1 MGVRKAVAAALVAAV
16 LLCPAAWAQAQK
28 VANWS
33 VNHTPAVSTQASA
46 SRAAG
51 GTNQRHFATSCSGSI
66 STIAAQTNITLS
78 LRDGATGAGTVL
90 WSQTIICPINTPCV
104 LSSGLLNAAGSVAT
118 AMTCEWSGAPVATN
132 FAVATLTG
140 YDM

>member
-1 MGVRKAVAAALVAAV
+1 MRKFFLAAIAAIV
-16 LLCPAAWAQAQK
+16 LFCPNAWAQSLS
-28 VANWS
+28 VGNWS

-46 SRAAG
+46 SRAASAAG
-51 GTNQRHFATSCSGSI
+51 KAHVATSCSGSI

-90 WSQTIICPINTPCV
+90 WSKTIICPITSPCV
-104 LSSGLLNAAGSVAT
+104 LDSGILNVPGTAGT

-140 YDM
+140 YDAG